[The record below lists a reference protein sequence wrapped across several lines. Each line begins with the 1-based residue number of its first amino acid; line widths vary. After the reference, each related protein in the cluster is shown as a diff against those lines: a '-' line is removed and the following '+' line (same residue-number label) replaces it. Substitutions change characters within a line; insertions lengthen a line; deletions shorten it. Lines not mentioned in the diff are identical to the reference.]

1 MQCRAA
7 AVVAAA
13 NATAA
18 SVAAPGAAAPL
29 KSEAPKSFVGSLSI
43 TMEWVASAEEYM
55 GSFGWGAR
63 GKHLGVSRM
72 FGEGDKASLSRNK
85 WYAAARPRGILSG
98 FLVILPNSGATAVYL
113 PPIAAKIQPQ
123 RLRLRV
129 SPAVAS
135 NGAVFSAYLMRGAT
149 GPDGTQAP
157 RRLVLEDT
165 LVWNGEPVWSTTSF
179 KDRWNRITHAFVT
192 EHFTADTRL
201 QGFTFELAQ
210 YTPLAHA
217 KEPDDRSVLEFVPDT
232 GNQKRLIWMAPREAR
247 EPGVDATAAPQNTV
261 RSSEIPALP
270 TKVPEVALPAAA
282 APGVPPQGG
291 FLVKKEAGMGP
302 DVYAVYRGDA
312 RLGLALVRTL
322 AVSKALR
329 LAAGHEGATATVR
342 ADFNKTF
349 DKYEILSVL

>member
-1 MQCRAA
+1 
-7 AVVAAA
+7 
-13 NATAA
+13 
-18 SVAAPGAAAPL
+18 
-29 KSEAPKSFVGSLSI
+29 
-43 TMEWVASAEEYM
+43 
-55 GSFGWGAR
+55 
-63 GKHLGVSRM
+63 M

-129 SPAVAS
+129 SPAVAE

-149 GPDGTQAP
+149 GPDGSHAP

-179 KDRWNRITHAFVT
+179 KDRWNRITHAFVA

-210 YTPLAHA
+210 YTPLAQA

-232 GNQKRLIWMAPREAR
+232 ENQKRLIWMAPRTLIAA
-247 EPGVDATAAPQNTV
+247 EPKAEPKADSKAEPQNTV
-261 RSSEIPALP
+261 RSSESPGLP
-270 TKVPEVALPAAA
+270 TKVPEVALPAAV
-282 APGVPPQGG
+282 APGTAAAVAAPQGG

-302 DVYAVYRGDA
+302 DVYAVFRGDQ

-329 LAAGHEGATATVR
+329 LAAGREGATAAVR
-342 ADFNKTF
+342 AEFNKTF
-349 DKYEILSVL
+349 DKYEILGVM